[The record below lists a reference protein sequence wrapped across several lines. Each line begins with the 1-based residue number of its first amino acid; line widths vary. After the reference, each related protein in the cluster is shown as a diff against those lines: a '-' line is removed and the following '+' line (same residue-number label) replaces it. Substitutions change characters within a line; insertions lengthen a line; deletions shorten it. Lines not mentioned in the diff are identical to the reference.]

1 MIDYYVE
8 YLKAKRQVRYLESK
22 VEVTQRNYQKEIQR
36 LKEMIINPIHKM
48 NKNKEL
54 TEILQRVCDSS
65 GIMPHDI
72 ISKNR
77 KREIVIARQLF
88 CYITIKYFNYTLVQ
102 VGRFLNRH
110 HSTVIHSVNAYTDYL
125 QMKYKKETTI
135 YEDAKNILSIGDG
148 EK

>member
-1 MIDYYVE
+1 MIDYYVL
-8 YLKAKRQVRYLESK
+8 YLKERRQVRYLESK
-22 VEVTQRNYQKEIQR
+22 VEVTERNYQKEIQR

-54 TEILQRVCDSS
+54 TEILQKVCNAS

-72 ISKNR
+72 IAITR

-125 QMKYKKETTI
+125 QMKYKNETAI
-135 YEDAKNILSIGDG
+135 YEDAKNVLSISDG
-148 EK
+148 KK

>member
-8 YLKAKRQVRYLESK
+8 YLKAKRQVRYLENK
-22 VEVTQRNYQKEIQR
+22 VEVSERNYQKEIQR

-54 TEILQRVCDSS
+54 TEILQKVCDAS

-72 ISKNR
+72 IAITR

-88 CYITIKYFNYTLVQ
+88 CYITIKYFNYTLLQ

-125 QMKYKKETTI
+125 QMKYKNETAI
-135 YEDAKNILSIGDG
+135 YEDAKNILSISDAKG
-148 EK
+148 

>member
-1 MIDYYVE
+1 MIDYYVL
-8 YLKAKRQVRYLESK
+8 YLKERRQVRYLESK
-22 VEVTQRNYQKEIQR
+22 VEVSQRNYQKEIQR
-36 LKEMIINPIHKM
+36 LKEMIINPINKM

-54 TEILQRVCDSS
+54 TEILQKVCDAS

-72 ISKNR
+72 IAITR

-125 QMKYKKETTI
+125 QMKYKKETAI
-135 YEDAKNILSIGDG
+135 YEDAKNVLSISDAKG
-148 EK
+148 

>member
-8 YLKAKRQVRYLESK
+8 YLKERRQVRYLESK
-22 VEVTQRNYQKEIQR
+22 VENIESKYQKEIER
-36 LKEMIINPIHKM
+36 LKTMIINPIHKM

-54 TEILQRVCDSS
+54 LEILQKVCDAS

-72 ISKNR
+72 LSKTR

-88 CYITIKYFNYTLVQ
+88 CYITVKYFNYTLKN
-102 VGRFLNRH
+102 VGNFLNRD
-110 HSTVIHSVNAYTDYL
+110 HSTVVHSVNAYTDYL
-125 QMKYKKETTI
+125 QMKYKNETTI
-135 YEDAKNILSIGDG
+135 YEDAKNLLSIGNG

>member
-1 MIDYYVE
+1 MIDYYVL
-8 YLKAKRQVRYLESK
+8 YLKERRQVRYLENK
-22 VEVTQRNYQKEIQR
+22 VEVSQRNYQKEIQR

-54 TEILQRVCDSS
+54 TEILQKVCDAS

-72 ISKNR
+72 ITSTR

-125 QMKYKKETTI
+125 QMKYKNETAI
-135 YEDAKNILSIGDG
+135 YEDAKNLLSIGNA
-148 EK
+148 KR

>member
-1 MIDYYVE
+1 MRDYYVE
-8 YLKAKRQVRYLESK
+8 YLKAKRQVRYLENK
-22 VEVTQRNYQKEIQR
+22 VEVTERNYQKEIQR

-48 NKNKEL
+48 NKNEEL
-54 TEILQRVCDSS
+54 TEILQRVCDAS

-72 ISKNR
+72 IAITR

-110 HSTVIHSVNAYTDYL
+110 YSTVIHSVNAYTDYL
-125 QMKYKKETTI
+125 QMKYKNETAI
-135 YEDAKNILSIGDG
+135 YEDAKNLLSISNAKG
-148 EK
+148 

>member
-1 MIDYYVE
+1 MIDYYVA
-8 YLKAKRQVRYLESK
+8 YLKERRQVRYLENK
-22 VEVTQRNYQKEIQR
+22 VEVSERNYEKEIQR

-54 TEILQRVCDSS
+54 TEILQKVCDAS

-88 CYITIKYFNYTLVQ
+88 CYITIKYFNYTLKN
-102 VGRFLNRH
+102 VGNFLNRD

-125 QMKYKKETTI
+125 QMRYKNETAI
-135 YEDAKNILSIGDG
+135 YEDAKNLLSIGDG

>member
-1 MIDYYVE
+1 MIDYYVL
-8 YLKAKRQVRYLESK
+8 YLKERRQVRYLESK
-22 VEVTQRNYQKEIQR
+22 VEVSERNYQKEIQR

-54 TEILQRVCDSS
+54 TEILQKVCDAS

-72 ISKNR
+72 IAITR

-125 QMKYKKETTI
+125 QMKYKNETAI
-135 YEDAKNILSIGDG
+135 YEDAKNVLSISDG
-148 EK
+148 KK

>member
-1 MIDYYVE
+1 
-8 YLKAKRQVRYLESK
+8 
-22 VEVTQRNYQKEIQR
+22 
-36 LKEMIINPIHKM
+36 M

-54 TEILQRVCDSS
+54 TEILQKVCDAS

-72 ISKNR
+72 IAITR

-88 CYITIKYFNYTLVQ
+88 CYITIKYFSYTLVQ

-125 QMKYKKETTI
+125 QMKYKNETAI
-135 YEDAKNILSIGDG
+135 YEDAKNILSIGDAKG
-148 EK
+148 

>member
-1 MIDYYVE
+1 MIDYYVL
-8 YLKAKRQVRYLESK
+8 YLKERRQVRYLENK
-22 VEVTQRNYQKEIQR
+22 VEVRERNYQKEIQR

-54 TEILQRVCDSS
+54 TEILQKVCDAS

-72 ISKNR
+72 ITSTR

-125 QMKYKKETTI
+125 QMKYKNETAI
-135 YEDAKNILSIGDG
+135 YEDAKNLLSIGNA
-148 EK
+148 KR

>member
-22 VEVTQRNYQKEIQR
+22 VEVNERNYQKEIQR
-36 LKEMIINPIHKM
+36 LKEMIINPIYKM
-48 NKNKEL
+48 NKDKEL
-54 TEILQRVCDSS
+54 TEILQKVCDAS

-72 ISKNR
+72 IAITR

-125 QMKYKKETTI
+125 QMKYKNETAI
-135 YEDAKNILSIGDG
+135 YEDAKNILSISDA
-148 EK
+148 KR

>member
-8 YLKAKRQVRYLESK
+8 YLKSKRQVRYLESK
-22 VEVTQRNYQKEIQR
+22 VEVNERNYQKEIQR

-54 TEILQRVCDSS
+54 TEILQKVCDAS

-72 ISKNR
+72 IAITR

-125 QMKYKKETTI
+125 QMKYKKETAI
-135 YEDAKNILSIGDG
+135 YEDAKNILSISDG
-148 EK
+148 KR

>member
-1 MIDYYVE
+1 MIDYYVL
-8 YLKAKRQVRYLESK
+8 YLKERRQVRYLESK
-22 VEVTQRNYQKEIQR
+22 VEVNQRNYQKEIQR

-54 TEILQRVCDSS
+54 TEILQKVCDAS

-72 ISKNR
+72 IAITR

-125 QMKYKKETTI
+125 QMKYKNETTI
-135 YEDAKNILSIGDG
+135 YEDAKNILSIGDA
-148 EK
+148 KR

>member
-1 MIDYYVE
+1 MIDYYVL
-8 YLKAKRQVRYLESK
+8 YLKERRQVRYLENK
-22 VEVTQRNYQKEIQR
+22 VEVSQRNYQKEIQR

-54 TEILQRVCDSS
+54 TEILQKVCDAS

-72 ISKNR
+72 IAITR

-88 CYITIKYFNYTLVQ
+88 CYITIKYFNYTLIQ

-125 QMKYKKETTI
+125 QMKYKKETAI
-135 YEDAKNILSIGDG
+135 YEDAKNILSIGDA
-148 EK
+148 KR